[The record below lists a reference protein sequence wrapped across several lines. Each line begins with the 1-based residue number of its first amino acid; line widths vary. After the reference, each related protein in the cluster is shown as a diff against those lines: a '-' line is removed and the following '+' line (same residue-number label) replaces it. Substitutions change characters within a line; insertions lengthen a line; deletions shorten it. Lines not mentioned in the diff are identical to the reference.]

1 MMQLLKKISIKIQ
14 VFLIIQKRVFS
25 ERYIMILFYNK
36 FFFKYYTCTTY
47 YTCTSKRGVFFRRVN
62 DDSII

>member
-14 VFLIIQKRVFS
+14 FFFNHPKEGFFS

-36 FFFKYYTCTTY
+36 FFFLNITHVQHITHVHPKE
-47 YTCTSKRGVFFRRVN
+47 GFF
-62 DDSII
+62 SEG

>member
-36 FFFKYYTCTTY
+36 FFFLNITHVQHITRVHPKE
-47 YTCTSKRGVFFRRVN
+47 GFFQKGK
-62 DDSII
+62 